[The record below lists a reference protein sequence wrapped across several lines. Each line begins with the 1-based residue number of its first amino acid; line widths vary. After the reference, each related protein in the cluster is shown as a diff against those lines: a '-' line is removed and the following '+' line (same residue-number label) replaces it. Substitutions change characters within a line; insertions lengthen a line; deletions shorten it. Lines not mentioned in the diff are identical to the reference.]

1 MAKFETSCLTCQRVC
16 FHSLPVQP
24 SPPQSRSGDH
34 GAIGRIQWLYRIG
47 PDHLGN
53 ELAVRGVIHNDVLGS
68 GEEPVLWQSALQLC
82 NFVHKL
88 GELGPPLA
96 SCALRPALSSLD
108 IPRCD
113 EEDTFV
119 FGAGLLDQADDLCVV
134 VVNEASSMHRVRGP
148 EFGDLDAFVVNLPCP
163 KRADPM
169 PSQNDNRISGGWF
182 ALDLSLSKSS
192 LRFGRVPPNIVQRPR
207 AVPSGPGVGRGLQH
221 AFGDAADAMTLTS
234 ISESCCTAHGWTC
247 PSLGTFGIGSTVASV

>member
-113 EEDTFV
+113 EEDTI
-119 FGAGLLDQADDLCVV
+119 CVLG
-134 VVNEASSMHRVRGP
+134 R
-148 EFGDLDAFVVNLPCP
+148 
-163 KRADPM
+163 
-169 PSQNDNRISGGWF
+169 PS
-182 ALDLSLSKSS
+182 
-192 LRFGRVPPNIVQRPR
+192 
-207 AVPSGPGVGRGLQH
+207 
-221 AFGDAADAMTLTS
+221 
-234 ISESCCTAHGWTC
+234 
-247 PSLGTFGIGSTVASV
+247 